1 MGNFRKVLLDILAF
15 PVKLYEKLTDRKSTL
30 IAGIVLVGAIDLLLP
45 DVKFIIKELFLG
57 KSVPDT
63 VYNAG
68 MAVLV
73 LLLMGFIDV
82 ICIGVPLFDIF
93 RYLKRKE
100 SQLVANTGIGV
111 KEQQPALQPSAIK
124 VMKIYIMSHFIITP
138 VSVVFNYWHM
148 NSVGEDGPALLQNLA
163 MMFFMLINIWAAA
176 VMARGINALYR
187 FNILFRKLTF
197 IIVFIWNFLFGMV
210 FSIMI
215 SDWLIQLFR

>member
-73 LLLMGFIDV
+73 LLLMDLSTSSASV
-82 ICIGVPLFDIF
+82 CLF
-93 RYLKRKE
+93 RYFQYLKERTHRRE
-100 SQLVANTGIGV
+100 HRHWGQGTA
-111 KEQQPALQPSAIK
+111 AR
-124 VMKIYIMSHFIITP
+124 
-138 VSVVFNYWHM
+138 
-148 NSVGEDGPALLQNLA
+148 
-163 MMFFMLINIWAAA
+163 AAA
-176 VMARGINALYR
+176 FCDKGDENIHNVAFHNHPGVGR
-187 FNILFRKLTF
+187 F
-197 IIVFIWNFLFGMV
+197 
-210 FSIMI
+210 
-215 SDWLIQLFR
+215 QLLVYEQCR

>member
-45 DVKFIIKELFLG
+45 DVKFIIKRLFLG

-68 MAVLV
+68 RLS
-73 LLLMGFIDV
+73 
-82 ICIGVPLFDIF
+82 LFSCSWDLSTSSASVCLFSIF
-93 RYLKRKE
+93 SGISKKRIP
-100 SQLVANTGIGV
+100 LVANRHWGQG
-111 KEQQPALQPSAIK
+111 QQPALQPSAIK

-138 VSVVFNYWHM
+138 VSVVFNYWYM